1 MKSSSTLTIIQVL
14 TLTSILPF
22 GNNFGKSNSL
32 IKSSPLHG
40 KSLHHALPV
49 KTELNKRGVH
59 CAMSCILCN
68 NTNETQ
74 DHLFLHCDLARGVWF
89 GADFFIRNL
98 TEAEITVDN
107 WIKDLLQHHNESS
120 NNTSQ
125 LQLILTLMWC
135 IWFHRNQV
143 MFEGKQ
149 PNPMEI
155 ILTSKSL
162 LNRFLQ
168 APSNNAGNTEMG
180 SITAHATSWQPDNN
194 WQVLIT
200 TEGGAAKN
208 GKWQGMPYV
217 GKNRDGQVIFV
228 GCKTTTT

>member
-1 MKSSSTLTIIQVL
+1 
-14 TLTSILPF
+14 
-22 GNNFGKSNSL
+22 
-32 IKSSPLHG
+32 
-40 KSLHHALPV
+40 
-49 KTELNKRGVH
+49 
-59 CAMSCILCN
+59 MSCILCN

-74 DHLFLHCDLARGVWF
+74 DHLFLHCDLARAVWF
-89 GADFFIRNL
+89 GADIFIRNL
-98 TEAEITVDN
+98 TKAEITVDN

-135 IWFHRNQV
+135 IWFHRNQI

-155 ILTSKSL
+155 ILTAKSL

-168 APSNNAGNTEMG
+168 APSNNAGNTKMG
-180 SITAHATSWQPDNN
+180 SNTAQATSWQPDNN

-208 GKWQGMPYV
+208 GKWQGMAYV
-217 GKNRDGQVIFV
+217 GKNKDGQVIFSWMQNHNSI
-228 GCKTTTT
+228 GF

>member
-1 MKSSSTLTIIQVL
+1 MKPKIISSYTVIWLEVFGLELT
-14 TLTSILPF
+14 
-22 GNNFGKSNSL
+22 
-32 IKSSPLHG
+32 
-40 KSLHHALPV
+40 
-49 KTELNKRGVH
+49 
-59 CAMSCILCN
+59 
-68 NTNETQ
+68 
-74 DHLFLHCDLARGVWF
+74 
-89 GADFFIRNL
+89 FFIRNL

-125 LQLILTLMWC
+125 RQLILTLMWS
-135 IWFHRNQV
+135 IWFHRNQI

-180 SITAHATSWQPDNN
+180 SITAQATSWQPDNN

-217 GKNRDGQVIFV
+217 GKKQRWSCHFCWMQNHNNTRF
-228 GCKTTTT
+228 